1 MYDIKWVIPTSWGV
15 GLVCGLLWIWPFG
28 PMAKQTLEK
37 RKLAREQQQAA
48 TGVTA
53 VDQEKLTDNDDYDE
67 VIDPDEE
74 YVPKPAVAKPVV
86 SFHGTSNTEAS
97 EETPEDSKPKT
108 FAGKLAAATFNQ
120 GEICICMKKFVI
132 ESFLPLHYHPQTSKS
147 NPFTRANTQRNA
159 GPT

>member
-1 MYDIKWVIPTSWGV
+1 
-15 GLVCGLLWIWPFG
+15 
-28 PMAKQTLEK
+28 MAKQTLEK
-37 RKLAREQQQAA
+37 RKLAREQHQAA

-53 VDQEKLTDNDDYDE
+53 VDQEKATDNDDYDE

-108 FAGKLAAATFNQ
+108 FAEKFAAATFNQ
-120 GEICICMKKFVI
+120 GEISIF
-132 ESFLPLHYHPQTSKS
+132 
-147 NPFTRANTQRNA
+147 A
-159 GPT
+159 

>member
-1 MYDIKWVIPTSWGV
+1 
-15 GLVCGLLWIWPFG
+15 
-28 PMAKQTLEK
+28 MAKQTLEK

-53 VDQEKLTDNDDYDE
+53 VDQE
-67 VIDPDEE
+67 

-97 EETPEDSKPKT
+97 EETTEDSKPKT
-108 FAGKLAAATFNQ
+108 FAEKLAAATFNQ